1 MYAVREGRV
10 CIIIIVREPGKVPRV
25 GSAETVHKPYP
36 GLVSSTSHHGRVK
49 TEHDAAIFRVSFQNR
64 MVTYKHI
71 LQNA

>member
-36 GLVSSTSHHGRVK
+36 GLVSSSHRGKVK

-64 MVTYKHI
+64 IVTYKYI